1 MESFDELEMNTE
13 DVGEVSSM
21 DSFEELNTST
31 DEAGE
36 QGEIADIKETGAKKD
51 ENSVEKQ
58 VALELREELINNPEF
73 RELFKSRTQDLKV
86 INTLGFSDKGGQVSV
101 GYDSSQKNAHGKDKH
116 LLDQVSEIVGYKV
129 RNEGDQPI
137 KCDSQKWVKDEAT
150 GKFVPQPYELVIN
163 AGEEAIINKRDLVL
177 ITMQPEFSFNFA
189 NGMVVSKLKVEN
201 VTSGMNINDL
211 AEMHHIRLNE
221 KTLNVHDDTF
231 KINISHQEERNGETV
246 WVVNDEYVDKFGY
259 LNNEPDAK
267 VRKEK
272 VKKEKKPRV
281 KVKIDARDVKAAF
294 LMKAIQAGV
303 ASQIDKPANLTK

>member
-36 QGEIADIKETGAKKD
+36 QGAITDIKETGAKKD

-137 KCDSQKWVKDEAT
+137 KCASQKWVKDEAT

-163 AGEEAIINKRDLVL
+163 AGKEAIINKRDLVL

-201 VTSGMNINDL
+201 VTSGMSIHDL

-231 KINISHQEERNGETV
+231 KINISQ
-246 WVVNDEYVDKFGY
+246 
-259 LNNEPDAK
+259 
-267 VRKEK
+267 
-272 VKKEKKPRV
+272 
-281 KVKIDARDVKAAF
+281 
-294 LMKAIQAGV
+294 
-303 ASQIDKPANLTK
+303 